1 MGKPRSDKKGKGKK
15 EKEKKKV
22 ATKCR
27 KSLGR
32 M

>member
-1 MGKPRSDKKGKGKK
+1 MGKPRSDKKGKGEK

-27 KSLGR
+27 KLHGS